1 MTKKILLAGILGGIL
16 MFLWEGFAHQ
26 VLPLGEAGISA
37 LDNEAAFVAVVKDTV
52 KRPGFYI
59 FPGGEMLQPGLTGA
73 HKEEVMKKAME
84 QWQTGPSGI
93 MIVHPEGTDAGSP
106 MLFIRQCLFDIGVT
120 LLAAF
125 LLSMTSLSSFGA
137 RLLFVSLIGLV
148 PTLNAELPYWNWYG
162 FPPAYLFA
170 QGFTHLMGFVLAGLV
185 IARLVKTVPLLPAA
199 AARIA
204 A

>member
-1 MTKKILLAGILGGIL
+1 MTMKILLAGVLGGIV
-16 MFLWEGFAHQ
+16 MFLWEGIAHEA
-26 VLPLGEAGISA
+26 LPLGQAGIRA

-52 KRPGFYI
+52 KQPGFYI

-84 QWQTGPSGI
+84 QWRTGPAGI
-93 MIVHPEGTDAGSP
+93 MVVHPEGADADSP
-106 MLFIRQCLFDIGVT
+106 MHFVTQCLLDIGVT

-125 LLSMTSLSSFGA
+125 LLSMAPLSSFGA

-162 FPPAYLFA
+162 FPTALVFA
-170 QGFTHLMGFVLAGLV
+170 QGFIHLMGFVVAGLV
-185 IARLVKTVPLLPAA
+185 VAKLVKPAAPPATARLAA
-199 AARIA
+199 
-204 A
+204 